1 MSSFVASMITSTWRD
16 LKIKIMN
23 EFEKEGRDPNEME
36 FRPSL
41 KLQYFGML
49 DDLEVQS
56 PYEEL
61 TIEHSEELDRFDSVE
76 LNDLLRRYDDL
87 FERIFRRGT
96 KSPELGYHI
105 TKVVGTGVVPVPKP
119 ELPELE
125 LSSERPN
132 DDASKGLREMYW
144 DKKWYNASIWEMK
157 LLDAGNIVDGPAV
170 IEAPATTLVV
180 PPNYRVKLDK
190 HRIFHMEVQ

>member
-1 MSSFVASMITSTWRD
+1 
-16 LKIKIMN
+16 MN
-23 EFEKEGRDPNEME
+23 EFEREGRDPNEME

-76 LNDLLRRYDDL
+76 LNDLLSRYDDL
-87 FERIFRRGT
+87 FEKIFRRGT

-105 TKVVGTGVVPVPKP
+105 TKAVGTGVVPVPKP

-125 LSSERPN
+125 LSSEKPN

-144 DKKWYNASIWEMK
+144 GKKWYNASIWEMK

-190 HRIFHMEVQ
+190 HRIFHMEVR